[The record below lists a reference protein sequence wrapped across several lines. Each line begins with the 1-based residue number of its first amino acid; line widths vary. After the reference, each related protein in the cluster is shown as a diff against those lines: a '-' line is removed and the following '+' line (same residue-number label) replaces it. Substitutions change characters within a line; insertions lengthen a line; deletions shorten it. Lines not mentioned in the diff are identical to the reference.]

1 MTPIGP
7 TGSRSPSRARRSGR
21 RARPTLNDSLDAD
34 TGGNGLHNY
43 PVILQVLKA
52 GSTVSVRGFAGPG
65 TALEFFTSDGDATG
79 FGEGERFVFSSV
91 EGSGN
96 DLDSGTGSYGPGAI
110 NGLLLGAD
118 DTNRFIVSGAAPAW
132 LTTSDLITATATDAG
147 GNTSEFSG
155 VAPIDQHTIVK
166 RTFSADGTPLTSGA
180 SAAKGAVVRFLLY
193 VNNWGGAFTDLS
205 VEDILDPGFE
215 YVPGTIRTDTSVSAC
230 SVDGCT
236 TPDEKPRSTP
246 ALPRSSQERTRW
258 METVSATPGVRS
270 GSTPAIRTSPMRR
283 WMSRPTV
290 RPERA
295 SWASSSNVARHR
307 YPSGMRHGQRTGG

>member
-1 MTPIGP
+1 M
-7 TGSRSPSRARRSGR
+7 
-21 RARPTLNDSLDAD
+21 
-34 TGGNGLHNY
+34 
-43 PVILQVLKA
+43 ILQVLKA

-110 NGLLLGAD
+110 NGLLQGAD

-236 TPDEKPRSTP
+236 TPDEAAIYASVAAQSPGTDAVDGDGVSYTGG
-246 ALPRSSQERTRW
+246 SQRID
-258 METVSATPGVRS
+258 AGNQ
-270 GSTPAIRTSPMRR
+270 
-283 WMSRPTV
+283 
-290 RPERA
+290 
-295 SWASSSNVARHR
+295 NVANAQVDVPADRVWAILFDVR
-307 YPSGMRHGQRTGG
+307 IR